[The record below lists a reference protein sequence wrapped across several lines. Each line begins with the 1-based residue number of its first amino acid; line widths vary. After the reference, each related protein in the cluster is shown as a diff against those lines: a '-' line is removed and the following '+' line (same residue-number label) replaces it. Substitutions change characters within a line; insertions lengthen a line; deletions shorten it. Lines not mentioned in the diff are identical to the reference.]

1 MQDDVTDDGGTTS
14 PLRAEIGAK
23 VRKRLDRNP
32 MVSRIPAYALDIYGR
47 HAFLSLQE
55 CAAMRDLIDADAQ
68 PSTLF
73 SGSANADYR
82 TSQSC
87 NLNPHDPFVGA
98 ISDRIGA
105 LLGIDPGHGETLQG
119 QRYTAGQEYKTHC
132 DYFPVTAD
140 YWPAMLRSGGQRTWT
155 AMIYLSDVAD
165 GGETHF
171 PLCQFMVPPKEGMI
185 LIWNN
190 MDHDGAPT
198 KTSLHAAKPVVTGT
212 KYVVTKWYRERPW
225 TPGRAGNA

>member
-1 MQDDVTDDGGTTS
+1 MQNDVIDDGGTAS
-14 PLRAEIGAK
+14 PLRAEIGAR

-32 MVSRIPAYALDIYGR
+32 MVSRIASEKLDIYGR
-47 HAFLSLQE
+47 QAFLSPQE

-82 TSQSC
+82 TSHSC
-87 NLNPHDPFVGA
+87 NLNPWTPLVSG
-98 ISDRIGA
+98 ISDRISA
-105 LLGIDPGHGETLQG
+105 LLGIDASHGETLQG
-119 QRYTAGQEYKTHC
+119 QRYTAGQQYKVHC
-132 DYFPVTAD
+132 DYFPVTAN
-140 YWPAMLRSGGQRTWT
+140 YWPAMLRSGGQRSWT
-155 AMIYLSDVAD
+155 AMIYLSDVAE

-171 PLCQFMVPPKEGMI
+171 PMCEFMVPPKEGMI

-190 MDHDGAPT
+190 MDRNGAPE
-198 KTSLHAAKPVVTGT
+198 KASLHAAKPVISGT

-225 TPGRAGNA
+225 TPGNAG